1 MPRKQNSDENLL
13 LWPNQKNADLRAAAK
28 ELFDEPCVSGQT
40 VPLSEYK
47 PNVRQAR
54 EMLDDKD
61 FVTQRRVRY
70 EAVQHEEHGPVNYQ
84 LDCHSLRED
93 QSQV

>member
-1 MPRKQNSDENLL
+1 M
-13 LWPNQKNADLRAAAK
+13 RAAAN

-47 PNVRQAR
+47 PNLRQAR

-84 LDCHSLRED
+84 LDCHSLKED
-93 QSQV
+93 QNHM